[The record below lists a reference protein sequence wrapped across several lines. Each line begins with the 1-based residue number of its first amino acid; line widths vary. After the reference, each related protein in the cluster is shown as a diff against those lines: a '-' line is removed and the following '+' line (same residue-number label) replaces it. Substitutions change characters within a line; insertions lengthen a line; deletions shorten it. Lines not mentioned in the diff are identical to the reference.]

1 MDLKQYMIELE
12 DEYAKQQKQLNYDEW
27 MLFSVK
33 INRPLREYMDEIKN
47 DKSKK
52 KEYLAAT
59 YAFQLWNEFTTKLR
73 GDPLTDR
80 FVTRVAEL
88 RFQIKKMIF

>member
-1 MDLKQYMIELE
+1 
-12 DEYAKQQKQLNYDEW
+12 

-47 DKSKK
+47 DKKK
-52 KEYLAAT
+52 KQEHLAAT
-59 YAFQLWNEFTTKLR
+59 YASQLWNEFTSKLR

-88 RFQIKKMIF
+88 LFEIKKLLN

>member
-1 MDLKQYMIELE
+1 MKLKDYVDELE
-12 DEYAKQQKQLNYDEW
+12 QEYAKQLKMPDYDEW
-27 MLFSVK
+27 VLFSVK

-47 DKSKK
+47 DKGQK
-52 KEYLAAT
+52 KEYQAAT
-59 YAFQLWNEFTTKLR
+59 YAFQLWNEFTSKLR

-88 RFQIKKMIF
+88 RFQIKKMVS